1 MLSTLKSKYETVS
14 KNEFSLNGAIQAMA
28 IELTN
33 IAAKRQL
40 ISVSEFRPIPDI
52 IFVFVFSACKFAV
65 QTSGSLIWIDGC
77 ERFLDRK
84 CYYLHRQGRINQ
96 YLSYSKT
103 ENVITALKKTFLIDE
118 TRKKYYVKRGNQEQ
132 EHYKQ
137 SLSCL

>member
-40 ISVSEFRPIPDI
+40 ISVSEFKPILDMI
-52 IFVFVFSACKFAV
+52 FVFSACKVAV

-84 CYYLHRQGRINQ
+84 CYYRQGRM
-96 YLSYSKT
+96 SPFCCHK
-103 ENVITALKKTFLIDE
+103 ITL
-118 TRKKYYVKRGNQEQ
+118 
-132 EHYKQ
+132 
-137 SLSCL
+137 